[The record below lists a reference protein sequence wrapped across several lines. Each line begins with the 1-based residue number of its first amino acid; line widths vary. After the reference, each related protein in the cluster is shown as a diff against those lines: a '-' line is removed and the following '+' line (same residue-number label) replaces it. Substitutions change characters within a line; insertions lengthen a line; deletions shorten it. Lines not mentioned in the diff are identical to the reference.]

1 MIHSLVFLRF
11 HQSHFLHLNYFILLN
26 ILPFI
31 IINDSLLL
39 DESIIHSTCLDL
51 INFGSLN
58 DLINSSLVDGI
69 LDQLYFITHI
79 NVSYACVQLPVSK
92 QYFRYGDIKGNRG
105 IRMTSFSFT
114 NKEVNC

>member
-1 MIHSLVFLRF
+1 MTYSFVFIRF
-11 HQSHFLHLNYFILLN
+11 HQSYFLHLNYFILLN

-58 DLINSSLVDGI
+58 DLINSSLVEGI
-69 LDQLYFITHI
+69 LDQLYFIIHI
-79 NVSYACVQLPVSK
+79 VNLTLVYNYQSQNNTFDKVTL
-92 QYFRYGDIKGNRG
+92 
-105 IRMTSFSFT
+105 
-114 NKEVNC
+114 KETEESE